1 MHRPARGEIGIQHAI
16 APSRIV
22 ARPEVAAEVGPEG
35 LSELPLEGERTSFA
49 YVPAGRPGSA
59 TPLLVFLHGA
69 GGNPHQSLRLLR
81 EAADAQGVMLLV
93 PASSGFTWDIVL
105 GDYGP
110 DIVRIDH
117 ALRHVFE
124 RYSIDRERLGIAG
137 FSDGASYALSVG
149 LANGDLF
156 THIMAFSPGFAAP
169 GERIAYPRIF
179 VSHGTSDPVLPIAP
193 CSRRIV
199 GQLRDSGLDVEYLEF
214 DGGHLVPGPVARAA
228 LRWFL
233 PSAAA

>member
-1 MHRPARGEIGIQHAI
+1 MQIPASGEIGMRREF
-16 APSRIV
+16 APWRIE
-22 ARPEVAAEVGPEG
+22 ARPGVPAKACPSG
-35 LSELPLEGERTSFA
+35 LSELPLEGERTSFV
-49 YVPAGRPGSA
+49 YVPVRRPDAA

-81 EAADAQGVMLLV
+81 EAADTQGVMLLV

-110 DIVRIDH
+110 DIARIDH

-124 RYSIDRERLGIAG
+124 RYSIDRERLAIAG

-169 GERIAYPRIF
+169 GERIACPRIF
-179 VSHGTSDPVLPIAP
+179 VSHGTSDPVLPIAA

-199 GQLRDSGLDVEYLEF
+199 GQLHGSGLDVEYLEF
-214 DGGHLVPGPVARAA
+214 DGGHLVPSPVATAA

-233 PSAAA
+233 PSAAG